1 MKKETG
7 KKRIWE
13 EIRCFIYFHTWLSA
27 LMGGIIAL
35 VLGLLITIGIV
46 LSNGGMKQI
55 TEYPKDR
62 YEELNVAM
70 RNFDIEGKEYK
81 EYLDNLGVEYSA
93 EYFEDNNQEGTWEI
107 ILRKPNSLI
116 FRPSQEIKV
125 TNEGIIIKK
134 ENLQEA
140 KRNYEE
146 QTYKNFVIKNI
157 GYSVISNFVILY
169 VLIIIYIVKIKLKPQ
184 KGKHLN

>member
-27 LMGGIIAL
+27 LIGGIIAL

-55 TEYPKDR
+55 TEYPNDR

-70 RNFDIEGKEYK
+70 RNFDIEGKDYK

-93 EYFEDNNQEGTWEI
+93 EYFENNEQEGTWEI
-107 ILRKPNSLI
+107 ILRKPDSLM
-116 FRPSQEIKV
+116 FRPTPEIKA
-125 TNEGIIIKK
+125 TNEGFIINK
-134 ENLQEA
+134 ENLQES
-140 KRNYEE
+140 KRNYDE
-146 QTYKNFVIKNI
+146 QTYKNAVIINV
-157 GYSVISNFVILY
+157 GYFMIKCFLLIY
-169 VLIIIYIVKIKLKPQ
+169 VLIVILIVKIKLKPQ
-184 KGKHLN
+184 KGKHSH